1 MDFQREKPSS
11 SEVYAEISAVVIGQ
25 TVFLV
30 WPVTTTSVRHFTK
43 GNFIVSIPID
53 NRFYFSDNNNTFLK
67 KVSSLMNFIKRPF
80 LGELEMA
87 VLEHLWSNGEFDANS
102 LHSSIGKARGISHN
116 TIQSTLER
124 LFKKKLLT
132 RKKISRAYV
141 YHASVDRDELMGRMI
156 NDVVTT
162 ISKDNTDGM
171 LAAFV
176 DIAARTEGVHLDR
189 LEQLINEYRSNQ
201 NNDTSS

>member
-1 MDFQREKPSS
+1 MK
-11 SEVYAEISAVVIGQ
+11 I
-25 TVFLV
+25 L
-30 WPVTTTSVRHFTK
+30 
-43 GNFIVSIPID
+43 
-53 NRFYFSDNNNTFLK
+53 NRPY
-67 KVSSLMNFIKRPF
+67 

-87 VLEHLWSNGEFDANS
+87 VLEYLWSNGEFDTKGVHAV
-102 LHSSIGKARGISHN
+102 LGMARGISHN

-132 RKKISRAYV
+132 RKKVSYAYV
-141 YHASVDRDELMGRMI
+141 YQTAVARDELMGQMI
-156 NDVVTT
+156 NDVVNT

-176 DIAARTEGVHLDR
+176 DIAARTDDAHLDK

-201 NNDTSS
+201 HKKS